1 MLLTPPPENAKH
13 AVTFDLGGNT
23 PVVGASYHYQLI
35 QFANAQRSYVGAI
48 EVSAGIGF
56 VPSICFFGC
65 SQATVTTHHSL
76 LLLWGHKLQAELG
89 YAGTLFSQR
98 FIGESVYAP
107 GVITGLRYAPKTWLL
122 RLYVA
127 GWVYHENGTGITDSD
142 DLVWQKTTYLLPS
155 LGLSIGKRF

>member
-1 MLLTPPPENAKH
+1 MHPHRQYLLVLLLTAVGHRSALAQEQVLLTPPTENAKH

-65 SQATVTTHHSL
+65 SH
-76 LLLWGHKLQAELG
+76 GH
-89 YAGTLFSQR
+89 R
-98 FIGESVYAP
+98 
-107 GVITGLRYAPKTWLL
+107 
-122 RLYVA
+122 
-127 GWVYHENGTGITDSD
+127 NN
-142 DLVWQKTTYLLPS
+142 PS
-155 LGLSIGKRF
+155 